1 MQGNEM
7 GDGGSVRRAPIFRVP
22 HVLRDWFLDNRV
34 SLAVGLG
41 VLVVLA
47 VVVTVISSLG
57 RPTGYRWDFNVVE
70 RYMPA
75 LLEGLVLTLQITFA
89 SITLG
94 LLLGILVAI
103 GRLSPLGLVRGLVTA
118 YIELMRGTPQ
128 LVQLI
133 WVYYTVPIVT
143 GIQLPAF
150 VAVVMAF
157 TLNLGAF
164 YGEAFRSGIQAVP
177 REQVETADILGLSY
191 VQKMRYVVIPQ
202 ATRIVLP
209 VLISLSI
216 SLFKDTSLVSTLGV
230 ADLMYQGRVIATATY
245 RPLEILSVVA
255 AIYFLIAFPITLI
268 RRRVEIHIGRHL
280 AQTT

>member
-1 MQGNEM
+1 M
-7 GDGGSVRRAPIFRVP
+7 GGGGSVRRAPMFRVP
-22 HVLRDWFLDNRV
+22 RVLREWFQDNRV
-34 SLAVGLG
+34 SLAVGVG

-47 VVVTVISSLG
+47 VIVTVVSSLG
-57 RPTGYRWDFNVVE
+57 KSTGYRWDFDVVE
-70 RYMPA
+70 RYLPA
-75 LLEGLVLTLQITFA
+75 LLEGLVLTLQITFT

-133 WVYYTVPIVT
+133 WVYYTIPIVT

-150 VAVVMAF
+150 VAVVLAF

-191 VQKMRYVVIPQ
+191 SQKMRYVVIPQ

-255 AIYFLIAFPITLI
+255 AIYFLIAFPVTLI
-268 RRRVEIHIGRHL
+268 MRRVEIHIGRHL
-280 AQTT
+280 AQTH